1 MTARPFELE
10 DLGLDVRIVPTLA
23 SPEGMGVWISEQPVE
38 TQARILIGWL
48 VETEPAPADVM
59 LTALRVG
66 GHLRQ
71 TVDPAWITPALEHL
85 LRALRTTTVQEEP
98 DAD

>member
-10 DLGLDVRIVPTLA
+10 DLGLDVRTPRL
-23 SPEGMGVWISEQPVE
+23 PEGMGVWISEQPVE

-48 VETEPAPADVM
+48 VEPETPPADQM
-59 LTALRVG
+59 LTAVRVG
-66 GHLRQ
+66 GYLRQ
-71 TVDPAWITPALEHL
+71 TVDPAWVTPALEHL

-98 DAD
+98 DAN